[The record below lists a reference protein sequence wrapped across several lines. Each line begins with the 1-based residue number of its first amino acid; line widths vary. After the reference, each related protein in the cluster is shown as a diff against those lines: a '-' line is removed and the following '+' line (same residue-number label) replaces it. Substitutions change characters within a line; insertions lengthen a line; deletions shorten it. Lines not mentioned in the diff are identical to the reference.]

1 MSVCQET
8 RTVNYRGETYSYTAC
23 FYLCEDS
30 GEHFTTTAFDTEA
43 MEQVYRQY
51 RERNFIPSPEEIK
64 AIRMRYRVSA
74 AKMSRILGFG
84 TNQYRLY
91 ENGEMP
97 SIAVGRYLRLL
108 EDPVVLLRVLRSAK
122 AQFAEEEYR
131 KLLKKIVR

>member
-1 MSVCQET
+1 MQEE
-8 RTVNYRGETYSYTAC
+8 RSLVFRRERFSYVASFYRCPVTKI
-23 FYLCEDS
+23 D
-30 GEHFTTTAFDTEA
+30 FTTTDLDTINLQ
-43 MEQVYRQY
+43 QVMDQY
-51 RERNFIPSPEEIK
+51 RKKYDIPSPEEMK
-64 AIRMRYRVSA
+64 ALRLRYGLSA
-74 AKMSRILGFG
+74 AKMSEILGLG

-97 SIAVGRYLRLL
+97 SLAVGRYLRLL